1 MANLITIIN
10 IHNHQQ
16 ADLELQQ
23 EVLQADPQHYIIQGM
38 EPT

>member
-16 ADLELQQ
+16 ADLE
-23 EVLQADPQHYIIQGM
+23 VLQADPQHYIIQGM